1 MSFKSKD
8 LSNKI
13 IVVKIGGSTLGEGD
27 STVPDIISIKKSNFK
42 PVVVH
47 GGGKTIT
54 EWAAKQGLL
63 PEFVNGLRRTNKE
76 TLDIAIA
83 VLTGLVNS
91 QIVAEFQVLGGNA
104 LGVSGLDGGILK
116 AEIENPDLG
125 YVGRIINTNIRPIE
139 QLLEFD
145 LIPVIA
151 PAALHT
157 NPRTSLENSILNI
170 NGDAAAG
177 HIAKSLNAQ
186 MLIFQTDVPGVMD
199 ARKRIIPHMTI
210 TQAKDLIESGIAIG
224 GMIPK
229 IEARITAA
237 TSIGS
242 GHIIDGRSTGA
253 LMDCINGKKVGTKI
267 SY

>member
-116 AEIENPDLG
+116 AEMVIKLPLYGKEIILR
-125 YVGRIINTNIRPIE
+125 RIRNT
-139 QLLEFD
+139 
-145 LIPVIA
+145 
-151 PAALHT
+151 HT
-157 NPRTSLENSILNI
+157 KNCFRKFQNF
-170 NGDAAAG
+170 
-177 HIAKSLNAQ
+177 Q
-186 MLIFQTDVPGVMD
+186 M
-199 ARKRIIPHMTI
+199 H
-210 TQAKDLIESGIAIG
+210 
-224 GMIPK
+224 
-229 IEARITAA
+229 
-237 TSIGS
+237 
-242 GHIIDGRSTGA
+242 
-253 LMDCINGKKVGTKI
+253 
-267 SY
+267 